1 MRLPRD
7 LAGDTLAARL
17 CRYHGY
23 ALVRQ
28 TDRHIC
34 LNSTYNWVEHQISI
48 PRYDFLKVGILG
60 AILSD
65 VASHLKVSRED
76 LAEDL
81 FGSEVLAA
89 RKPPLRRDEAL
100 AILSEHQAELKQEF
114 AVKSL
119 AVFGSVA
126 RDEARADS
134 DVDLLVEFDQSVSL
148 FEFVGLQQH
157 LEGILGRKVDL
168 TTPSSLRPQ
177 MRDQILREAI
187 RAA

>member
-1 MRLPRD
+1 MRLPTD
-7 LAGDTLAARL
+7 LGGDTLAARL
-17 CRYHGY
+17 CRYHSY

-28 TDRHIC
+28 TDRHLC
-34 LNSTYNWVEHQISI
+34 LNSIHKWVEHQISI
-48 PRYDFLKVGILG
+48 PRYDLLNVGTLS

-65 VASHLKVSRED
+65 VASHLKVSREA

-100 AILSEHQAELKQEF
+100 AILSQHQAELKEEF

-119 AVFGSVA
+119 AIFGSVA

-134 DVDLLVEFDQSVSL
+134 DVNLLVEFDKS
-148 FEFVGLQQH
+148 VGLFHIAGLQRY
-157 LEGILGRKVDL
+157 LEDLLGRPVDL
-168 TTPSSLRPQ
+168 GTPDALRPEMKERVLQ
-177 MRDQILREAI
+177 EAV